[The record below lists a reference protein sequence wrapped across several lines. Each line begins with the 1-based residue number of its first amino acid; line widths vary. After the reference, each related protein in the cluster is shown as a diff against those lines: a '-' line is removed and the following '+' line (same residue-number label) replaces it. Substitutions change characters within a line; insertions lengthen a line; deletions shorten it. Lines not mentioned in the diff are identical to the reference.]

1 MQFIIF
7 TLLLFIVHKSIDW
20 SVMCNEM
27 FAAFIVRITVCPEKS
42 ETAKY
47 LAVATT
53 NLEHI

>member
-1 MQFIIF
+1 MR
-7 TLLLFIVHKSIDW
+7 
-20 SVMCNEM
+20 NET
-27 FAAFIVRITVCPEKS
+27 FAAFVIRITVCPEKS